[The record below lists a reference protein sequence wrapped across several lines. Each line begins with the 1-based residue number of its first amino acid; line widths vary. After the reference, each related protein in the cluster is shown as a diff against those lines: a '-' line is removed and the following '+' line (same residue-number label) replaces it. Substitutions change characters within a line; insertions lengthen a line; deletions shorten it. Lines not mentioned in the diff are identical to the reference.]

1 MSEIKQSY
9 QEEIKKLK
17 ESLGG
22 YKTANANYRRQVEA
36 LRKTIAERNEELMK
50 IEDERNGVIEN
61 LRTNLSSAKT
71 EIVFLKEQILTL
83 TEERDEAQIN
93 LKHYLSLPWYKRISV
108 K

>member
-1 MSEIKQSY
+1 MSEIKQGY

-22 YKTANANYRRQVEA
+22 YKTANANYRRQVEE
-36 LRKTIAERNEELMK
+36 LRKTIAAKNEELMEV
-50 IEDERNGVIEN
+50 EDKKNEVIEN
-61 LRTNLSSAKT
+61 LRTKLSSAKT

-93 LKHYLSLPWYKRISV
+93 LNHFLSLPWYKRISV